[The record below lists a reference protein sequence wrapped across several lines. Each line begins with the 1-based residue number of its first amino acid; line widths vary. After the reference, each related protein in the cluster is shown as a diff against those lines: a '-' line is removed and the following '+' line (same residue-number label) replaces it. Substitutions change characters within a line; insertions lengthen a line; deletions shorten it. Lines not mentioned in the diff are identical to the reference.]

1 MYRLDLFFE
10 GPNVS
15 VDCVSIKIDR
25 NLALGSH
32 TWDGK
37 HRMTVRMPS
46 SGVFHVNVLFIVLYF
61 LSAAGTIFDS
71 HCLCRCMDKTQIVI
85 KNSKY
90 HYKKIETAVYLHTI
104 LTNVGSLVCHFNMIT
119 KRAFDLL
126 FLRNIHI
133 LNTNQYYFV
142 YIEYK

>member
-1 MYRLDLFFE
+1 
-10 GPNVS
+10 
-15 VDCVSIKIDR
+15 
-25 NLALGSH
+25 
-32 TWDGK
+32 
-37 HRMTVRMPS
+37 MTVRMPS
-46 SGVFHVNVLFIVLYF
+46 SGVFHVNVLLIVLYF

-142 YIEYK
+142 YIEYKQFTNRGEQDIQEQNKRKKSYFEKEIEKIRLRLN